1 MKLQNEAEQTL
12 RNQPVHIVTFFF
24 TCEIPLM
31 IKRYH

>member
-12 RNQPVHIVTFFF
+12 RNQPVYIVIF
-24 TCEIPLM
+24 TYEIPLM

>member
-12 RNQPVHIVTFFF
+12 RNQPVHIVTF
-24 TCEIPLM
+24 TCEIPLR

>member
-1 MKLQNEAEQTL
+1 MKLQNETEQTL
-12 RNQPVHIVTFFF
+12 RNQPVHIVTFF